1 MLGPYSMSRTGV
13 ERSGGGYFRIPPA
26 VGFSSSK
33 NLPRRTVRMR
43 GSRGRAGSH
52 GGEQQR
58 RLPEACV
65 SGGTNLSQWIL
76 IGKGEKDGSCEEAPL
91 L

>member
-1 MLGPYSMSRTGV
+1 MLGPYNMSLTGV

-33 NLPRRTVRMR
+33 NLPRQTVRMR

-52 GGEQQR
+52 GGATTAT
-58 RLPEACV
+58 LT
-65 SGGTNLSQWIL
+65 GGMRQWRNKSFSVDFDQER
-76 IGKGEKDGSCEEAPL
+76 GKRWKL
-91 L
+91 